1 LDKQS
6 LVYLA
11 SFLILLIAIMIFA
24 PRAQD
29 SPAGI
34 KNITV
39 EKAKELVETED
50 IFVLDVRTPSEFNS
64 SHIKGATLIPVTNA
78 FGSDLSKG
86 DLLESRINEVPKG
99 KKILVYCRSG
109 HRSVSASTILIN
121 AGYSDVYN
129 MQGGIN
135 TWIDAGYPVIN
146 LEFQETEDV

>member
-1 LDKQS
+1 
-6 LVYLA
+6 
-11 SFLILLIAIMIFA
+11 MIFA

-39 EKAKELVETED
+39 EKAKELIEKED
-50 IFVLDVRTPSEFNS
+50 VFILDVRTPSEFNS
-64 SHIKGATLIPVTNA
+64 SHIEGAVLIPVTNSG
-78 FGSDLSKG
+78 GSYLSP
-86 DLLESRINEVPKG
+86 DSLLEARIDEVPED

-109 HRSVSASTILIN
+109 HRSVSASTILVN

-135 TWIDAGYPVIN
+135 AWIDAGYPVISSKKN
-146 LEFQETEDV
+146 SETESLECLKYSTDIFCLF